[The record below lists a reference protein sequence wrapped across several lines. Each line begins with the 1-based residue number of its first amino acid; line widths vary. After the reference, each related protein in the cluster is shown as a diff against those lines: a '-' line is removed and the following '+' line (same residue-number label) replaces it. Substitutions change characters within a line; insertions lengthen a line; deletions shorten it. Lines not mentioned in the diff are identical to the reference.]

1 MRLSAKVEYACMAVL
16 ELGMRYHDDAPVQLT
31 EIAGAQEIPEKFLT
45 QILQRLKAA
54 HIVGSARGM
63 AGGYFLTKDPAD
75 ITLADVVRAVDNS
88 LFDIQ
93 GEAEIAGGPK
103 GREIVLRKWSS
114 ISNCMVGQLDKV
126 TFEDLISSLKNDQL
140 TYYI

>member
-16 ELGMRYHDDAPVQLT
+16 ELAMRYQGNVPIQLT

-63 AGGYFLTKDPAD
+63 AGGYFLTKDPAN

-93 GEAEIAGGPK
+93 SEAEIVSGPK
-103 GREIVLRKWSS
+103 GREIVLRTWSS
-114 ISNCMVGQLDKV
+114 VSSCLAGQLDQV
-126 TFEDLISSLKNDQL
+126 TFESLVTSLKNEQL